1 MARLRIDCREADRLL
16 SLRKD
21 AGLAAAERL
30 ALWLHLNYCA
40 ACRTVRRN
48 LDFLSRAI
56 RHLDAPEPPSKDRAD
71 DDADHG

>member
-21 AGLAAAERL
+21 ARLAGTERL
-30 ALWLHLNYCA
+30 SLWLHLSYCA

-48 LDFLSRAI
+48 LDFLSGAVR
-56 RHLDAPEPPSKDRAD
+56 RLDRPGPPPGGGEP
-71 DDADHG
+71 